1 VIDKIRRLVAGET
14 GKGFEGI
21 WAHVETID
29 PIAVG
34 DFKFWDIWGWDNAP
48 EFPYDGDAGYE
59 PYSSFP
65 PPGGVRIQAFQFPP
79 HYPGEAGGS
88 SQHVDYSA
96 ISQLRRAFTEAVPH
110 GRAYGAEKG
119 MHRTDSFD
127 FGIVISGELTSK
139 LEGGGEQTLRP
150 GDVYIQ
156 NGAMHLWRNDADQPA
171 VLVVISLPARRKRAG
186 ESTPELGPD
195 RTGQDGSAQQA
206 SQGTRQQ

>member
-29 PIAVG
+29 PMAVG

-48 EFPYDGDAGYE
+48 TLPYDGDVGYE

-79 HYPGEAGGS
+79 HYPGEAAGN
-88 SQHVDYSA
+88 SQNVDYSA

-110 GRAYGAEKG
+110 GRAYGAENG

-139 LEGGGEQTLRP
+139 LEGGGEQMLRP

-156 NGAMHLWRNDADQPA
+156 NGAMHLWRNDTDQPA
-171 VLVVISLPARRKRAG
+171 VFVVISLPAQRKRTG

-195 RTGQDGSAQQA
+195 RTGQDGPAQQA
-206 SQGTRQQ
+206 SRGTRQQ